1 VTTDAICYDDEDL
14 QPEPENY
21 PTKQINFGKRFSE
34 ADPDP
39 YPIPVLNEGYKS
51 WNKKSKEKHRL
62 LFTRMGRSGADRELP
77 PGLQLWLRNYRNLMK
92 QQML

>member
-1 VTTDAICYDDEDL
+1 MNLFLDAICYDDEDL

-21 PTKQINFGKRFSE
+21 PTKQINFGKRFLE

-51 WNKKSKEKHRL
+51 WNKKSKVCISIIL
-62 LFTRMGRSGADRELP
+62 YRS
-77 PGLQLWLRNYRNLMK
+77 
-92 QQML
+92 